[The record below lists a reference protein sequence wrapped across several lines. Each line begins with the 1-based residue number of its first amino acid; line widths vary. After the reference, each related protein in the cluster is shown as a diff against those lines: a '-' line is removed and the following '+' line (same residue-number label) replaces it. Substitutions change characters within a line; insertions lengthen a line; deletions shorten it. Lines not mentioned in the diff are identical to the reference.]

1 MKHKSCDQEFFL
13 NIKKLNNKVSLS
25 LYNTFINKIHHRSS
39 SSRIHG
45 GLNEWGF
52 CGMNQGEQR
61 KSELPVLG
69 RINKASREKEKGMS
83 RCAILQGFGVM
94 SGALPSA
101 VGKERESTAM
111 GCGSTCVWHS
121 GVLLSRAVKA
131 EQLSCHP
138 CLCLPAPA
146 KYPAGTSAF
155 WSVSRSYVLLLTAT
169 HFPPSPLSQD
179 WYMKIWLIFITLYK
193 IKISKSLWRKLTH
206 NASDNLVEVKLKI
219 LAQRWKKNG
228 GKEKIS
234 VYLVTIFWHL
244 RFLGWLVFDTFKHV
258 NKWSLQ

>member
-39 SSRIHG
+39 SSRIRG
-45 GLNEWGF
+45 GLNKWGF

-146 KYPAGTSAF
+146 F
-155 WSVSRSYVLLLTAT
+155 RSVSRSYVLLLTAT

-179 WYMKIWLIFITLYK
+179 WYIWKY
-193 IKISKSLWRKLTH
+193 
-206 NASDNLVEVKLKI
+206 
-219 LAQRWKKNG
+219 
-228 GKEKIS
+228 
-234 VYLVTIFWHL
+234 
-244 RFLGWLVFDTFKHV
+244 GWFSSHYTK
-258 NKWSLQ
+258 